1 VVIIAVMLERFSR
14 LPSALHAAARWRRLG
29 MSEIPAMIVHPD
41 WAGAEA
47 AANPAGGASDGS
59 SAASSGG
66 PSGGVPVVIWM
77 HGRTARKEIDPGR
90 PLRLL
95 RAGIGF
101 CAVDLPGHGE
111 RYDAALQ
118 HPAHSLDLILQ
129 MIDETDEIIDA
140 LRKMD
145 IFDPHRMGIGGMSA
159 GGMAALAR
167 LCHEHPF
174 RCASVEAATGSWN
187 HQRHR
192 EMFRDRSGESLAS
205 ENPLANLHRW
215 REIPLQAIHARGD
228 EWVAFEGQRVFLD
241 ALRARYRDP
250 GLIEFIIY
258 EHTGAPYEH
267 AGFGKHAADAKQRQ
281 RDFFVW
287 HLAGASV

>member
-1 VVIIAVMLERFSR
+1 MLERFTR
-14 LPSALHAAARWRRLG
+14 LPSALQAAARWRRLG
-29 MSEIPAMIVHPD
+29 VSDIPAMLVHPD
-41 WAGAEA
+41 WGGGEA
-47 AANPAGGASDGS
+47 AADSAGP
-59 SAASSGG
+59 SGG
-66 PSGGVPVVIWM
+66 PSAAPSGGRVPVVIWM

-111 RYDAALQ
+111 RYDPALQ

-129 MIDETDEIIDA
+129 MIDEIDEIIDA
-140 LRKMD
+140 LREMA

-159 GGMAALAR
+159 GGMATLAR
-167 LCHEHPF
+167 LCHKHPF

-215 REIPLQAIHARGD
+215 REIPLQAIHARED
-228 EWVAFEGQRVFLD
+228 EWVAFEGQQVFLD

-250 GLIEFIIY
+250 DLIEFIIY
-258 EHTGAPYEH
+258 EKTGAPYEH
-267 AGFGKHAADAKQRQ
+267 AGFGRFAADAKQRQ
-281 RDFFVW
+281 RDFFAR
-287 HLAGASV
+287 HLTPVPV